1 MEHLFLIKEPI
12 LIVLTA
18 IFFLLSV
25 GQTIH
30 TLMQSTQKESR
41 LFAALLLY
49 EVLILIHLL
58 LGCNTAASALQNNGE
73 IFFRLKS
80 ITIALEPYLW
90 INLFTALWGLM
101 LTIKLKRP
109 HMIFELIVI
118 AACTPACID
127 LLDGFSWLLLSVD
140 AGFFLTRITST
151 LIFDFRHQTNSISRL
166 SLIETVNKLP
176 EGFLCANK
184 RGNVLIM
191 NDTMRNC
198 LVSLGFATDHIK
210 AHSLWSE
217 LKTKEQAET
226 NLVNGVSSE
235 GIRLPIS
242 PFETRL
248 FIQNDITLHRQN
260 CECIIALDVTEEE
273 QLNTNIEHTNRLL
286 AAANKELEHS
296 IHQLQIVAENEALLT
311 MKARVHDI
319 IGQRLSILHRYLE
332 DENPDSDTLE
342 EIIQLLNHVI
352 DDLNH
357 EENPEKQAELD
368 SIIDAFHLIDVTIDI
383 SGALPEN
390 PELAGVYVRII
401 REAITNA
408 VKHAQASVVSLV
420 FGEQTDRHML
430 TISNNG
436 LIPKHN
442 IQEGTGFPSMRKAA
456 QSVGGSFTVSSNAP
470 FTIKVV
476 VPSKGDI
483 HD

>member
-1 MEHLFLIKEPI
+1 
-12 LIVLTA
+12 
-18 IFFLLSV
+18 
-25 GQTIH
+25 
-30 TLMQSTQKESR
+30 
-41 LFAALLLY
+41 
-49 EVLILIHLL
+49 
-58 LGCNTAASALQNNGE
+58 
-73 IFFRLKS
+73 
-80 ITIALEPYLW
+80 
-90 INLFTALWGLM
+90 
-101 LTIKLKRP
+101 
-109 HMIFELIVI
+109 
-118 AACTPACID
+118 
-127 LLDGFSWLLLSVD
+127 
-140 AGFFLTRITST
+140 
-151 LIFDFRHQTNSISRL
+151 
-166 SLIETVNKLP
+166 
-176 EGFLCANK
+176 
-184 RGNVLIM
+184 
-191 NDTMRNC
+191 
-198 LVSLGFATDHIK
+198 
-210 AHSLWSE
+210 
-217 LKTKEQAET
+217 
-226 NLVNGVSSE
+226 
-235 GIRLPIS
+235 
-242 PFETRL
+242 
-248 FIQNDITLHRQN
+248 
-260 CECIIALDVTEEE
+260 
-273 QLNTNIEHTNRLL
+273 
-286 AAANKELEHS
+286 
-296 IHQLQIVAENEALLT
+296 

-420 FGEQTDRHML
+420 FGEQTDRHVL

-436 LIPKHN
+436 LIPKHT

>member
-49 EVLILIHLL
+49 EVLILVHLL

-151 LIFDFRHQTNSISRL
+151 LIFNFRHQTNSISRL

-198 LVSLGFATDHIK
+198 LVSLGFTTDHIK

-226 NLVNGVSSE
+226 NLVNGVPSE

-248 FIQNDITLHRQN
+248 FIQSDITLHRQN

-273 QLNTNIEHTNRLL
+273 QLNTDIERTNRLL
-286 AAANKELEHS
+286 AAANKELEP
-296 IHQLQIVAENEALLT
+296 
-311 MKARVHDI
+311 
-319 IGQRLSILHRYLE
+319 LSI
-332 DENPDSDTLE
+332 
-342 EIIQLLNHVI
+342 
-352 DDLNH
+352 
-357 EENPEKQAELD
+357 
-368 SIIDAFHLIDVTIDI
+368 
-383 SGALPEN
+383 
-390 PELAGVYVRII
+390 
-401 REAITNA
+401 
-408 VKHAQASVVSLV
+408 
-420 FGEQTDRHML
+420 
-430 TISNNG
+430 
-436 LIPKHN
+436 
-442 IQEGTGFPSMRKAA
+442 
-456 QSVGGSFTVSSNAP
+456 SF
-470 FTIKVV
+470 K
-476 VPSKGDI
+476 
-483 HD
+483 